1 MPQVAGRK
9 SLLTKCL
16 REAGLDSHPITIPD
30 SRHKPRK
37 AKRSAGQAV
46 RSGHLP
52 RARILAPII
61 FAVMAALVGSLT
73 WAYFS
78 DTATTTA
85 TFSSGTVDLQ
95 ICLNASCDDAADLS
109 DLPELSNIYPGWSY
123 TTSGLQ
129 LYNAGS
135 LTMTVSI
142 TTTAGNQGGLAEVI
156 GVQIYRASSP
166 DGTRIFTGTFQTLE
180 TTGPITYGP
189 LAANAYDHITFLF
202 DWPETGEDE
211 TELAGD
217 SLSEKI
223 TFYGTTEGVEQP

>member
-1 MPQVAGRK
+1 MSQVGGARSASGR
-9 SLLTKCL
+9 SF
-16 REAGLDSHPITIPD
+16 RETRLDSHPITVPE
-30 SRHKPRK
+30 SAHKPRQG
-37 AKRSAGQAV
+37 KRPTGQSV
-46 RSGHLP
+46 RYAHLP
-52 RARILAPII
+52 RVAILALITI
-61 FAVMAALVGSLT
+61 ALVAAMVAGLT

-85 TFSSGTVDLQ
+85 TFSSGTVDLL
-95 ICLNASCDDAADLS
+95 ICLNGSCNEAVDLS
-109 DLPELSNIYPGWSY
+109 DLPELSNIHPGWSY

-142 TTTAGNQGGLAEVI
+142 TTTAGNQSGLAEVI
-156 GVQIYRASSP
+156 GVQIYRAPSV

-180 TTGPITYGP
+180 TTGPIAYGP
-189 LAANAYDHITFLF
+189 LAAEAYDHITFLF
-202 DWPETGEDE
+202 DWPETSEDQ